1 MNFEYR
7 TFNFLDPYMEDTEN
21 IAPICLVVENS
32 KDTATIPVYCFEYTM
47 RAIAKGFQLDDRVLN
62 GFLVPLN
69 ANRIRANP
77 DTKCIY
83 EYFSEGMG
91 LGRFKYKEGEY
102 IVGPGLLYDMMAQEL
117 LVLVCKKVF
126 FKKTNG
132 ILDPVTE
139 EISFFIEPSFLA
151 YGNHPIRRKII
162 NKLYR
167 AAYDYKVYVRHLDN
181 MSTSIIHKK
190 PLCRNQQHK
199 IRSRA
204 GELASHVLSNLL
216 LSAS

>member
-7 TFNFLDPYMEDTEN
+7 TFGFLNPYMKDTED
-21 IAPICLVVENS
+21 IAPVCLVVENS
-32 KDTATIPVYCFEYTM
+32 KDTATIPLYCFEHTM
-47 RAIAKGFQLDDRVLN
+47 QAIAKGFWLDDRMIN

-69 ANRIRANP
+69 VNRIRANP
-77 DTKCIY
+77 DTKYIY

-91 LGRFKYKEGEY
+91 LGRFKYKEDEY
-102 IVGPGLLYDMMAQEL
+102 IVGPGLLYDIMAQQL

-126 FKKTNG
+126 FEKTNG
-132 ILDPVTE
+132 ILSPVTE
-139 EISFFIEPSFLA
+139 EISFFIDPSFLA
-151 YGNHPIRRKII
+151 YGKHPIRRKII
-162 NKLYR
+162 NKLDR

-181 MSTSIIHKK
+181 LSTSIIHKK
-190 PLCRNQQHK
+190 PLCRNQQDK
-199 IRSRA
+199 IRNRA